1 MGQNKTEITMCG
13 IIGYVGKHD
22 IVPILI
28 EGLKKLEYR
37 GYDSAGIAILNGED
51 VQIRRVKGK
60 IKILEESLRE
70 EKLTGTYGIGHTRWA
85 THGRPS
91 EENAHPHQDCT
102 HSIVV
107 VHNGIIENY
116 LEIKNTLR
124 NEGHKFVSETDTEI
138 IAHLIEKYHN
148 DSLESAVQKAVKE
161 LVGNFAISVV
171 SKKEK
176 DKIVTAKVGPPTVIG
191 LGEGENFISSDLNP
205 LLPHTQEIIFLE
217 DGEMAVVEP
226 NSVRFSDFEG
236 NPIEKKAEHISWSPL
251 MVEKQGYKHFMLKE
265 IFEQPQVIRDT
276 LSGRLS
282 LDRGKVFLE
291 EIGVSESTL
300 QTIKR
305 IVIIACG
312 TSYHAGLV
320 GKCFIETL
328 AGVPT
333 EVVYASE
340 YRYED
345 FILDEHTLAI
355 PVSQSGE
362 TADTLAA
369 FKSVLEKNNSSL
381 AICNVKNSSISRT
394 AGGVLL
400 THAGPEIGVA
410 ATKTFSAQMAALALL
425 SICLAKARGKL
436 TPENNIMLMKDLQR
450 IPDKMEKIL
459 MRAKEIEEMAQQ
471 FVSNSHFLY
480 LGRWISFPIALEGA
494 LKLKEISYIHAE
506 GYPGGEMKHGPIAL
520 IDEKMPTMVIIPRD
534 RVYDKMLSNISEI
547 KTRMGYVIAVAF
559 EDDQEILDKVDKVI
573 PIPVINPLFSPFLTT
588 IPLQLFA
595 YYIAS
600 IRGADVDQPRNLAK
614 SVTVE

>member
-1 MGQNKTEITMCG
+1 LGQKKAEITMCG
-13 IIGYVGKHD
+13 IIGYVGNQD

-37 GYDSAGIAILNGED
+37 GYDSAGIAVLNGED
-51 VQIRRVKGK
+51 VQIRRVEGK
-60 IKILEESLRE
+60 IKTLEDSLRE
-70 EKLTGTYGIGHTRWA
+70 EQLTGTYGIGHTRWA

-91 EENAHPHQDCT
+91 EENAHPHRDCT

-124 NEGHKFVSETDTEI
+124 DEGHKFVTETDTEV
-138 IAHLIEKYHN
+138 IAHLIEKYHDN
-148 DSLESAVQKAVKE
+148 SLERAVQKAVKE
-161 LVGNFAISVV
+161 LEGNFAISAV

-205 LLPHTQEIIFLE
+205 LLSHTQEIIFLE

-226 NSVRFSDFEG
+226 DSVRFSDFEG
-236 NPIEKKAEHISWSPL
+236 NSLEKKPEHISWSPL

-276 LSGRLS
+276 LSGRFS
-282 LDRGKVFLE
+282 LDTGKVFLE

-300 QTIKR
+300 QIVKR

-333 EVVYASE
+333 DVVYASE

-345 FILDEHTLAI
+345 YILDDNTLAV

-369 FKSVLEKNNSSL
+369 YKSVVEKINSSL
-381 AICNVKNSSISRT
+381 AICNVKNSSISRM
-394 AGGVLL
+394 ADGVLL

-425 SICLAKARGKL
+425 AIRLAEVRGAL
-436 TPENNIMLMKDLQR
+436 SPEDNILLMKDLLR
-450 IPDKMEKIL
+450 IPHKMEEIL
-459 MRAKEIEEMAQQ
+459 ARAKEIEEISQQ
-471 FVSNSHFLY
+471 FVSYSHFLY
-480 LGRWISFPIALEGA
+480 LGRWASFPIALEGA

-534 RVYDKMLSNISEI
+534 RVYGKMLSNISEI
-547 KTRMGYVIAVAF
+547 KTRVGYVIAVAF
-559 EDDQEILDKVDKVI
+559 EDDKDILDKVDKVI
-573 PIPVINPLFSPFLTT
+573 PVPVTNPLFTPFLTT